1 MANRSR
7 KTTRSGRRS
16 TRASL
21 HQPRP
26 SIWES
31 IQGANQRA
39 QQRANQ
45 RAWRRQG
52 LTSVKAAIAD
62 TNTLDVYEL
71 PTAQLILRS
80 LLAFLLL
87 VPSAISTLA
96 LFTITEHTGD
106 SHFWTNIA
114 QSRPFLFFA
123 VGSFLMTGWFYSRL
137 FSQFFLYLYV
147 LGHELTHVI
156 FICIC
161 GGRVSGFNVT
171 LDGGYVM
178 TNKSNV
184 LIALSPYFV
193 PFWSF
198 VVLAI
203 SSLLKLF
210 WDIPYHDYALYLA
223 IGATWTF
230 HLAYTIWMIPRDQPD
245 LKENGTFF
253 SIVIIYL
260 ANVLLLA
267 TMLCLVPGGL
277 NFKSYAVHWVS
288 LFSHFMEFSEVL
300 IQKASLTAQKL
311 KL

>member
-1 MANRSR
+1 MAARSR
-7 KTTRSGRRS
+7 KTTRRRRS
-16 TRASL
+16 HAATRRAE
-21 HQPRP
+21 RP
-26 SIWES
+26 NLWQS
-31 IQGANQRA
+31 IQGANKRA

-45 RAWRRQG
+45 RTWRRKG
-52 LTSVKAAIAD
+52 LTSVRAAIAD
-62 TNTLDVYEL
+62 TYEDDYSL
-71 PTAQLILRS
+71 PTGQLILRS

-106 SHFWTNIA
+106 SHFWPNIA

-123 VGSFLMTGWFYSRL
+123 VGCFLMIGWFYSRL
-137 FSQFFLYLYV
+137 LSSFFLYLYV

-156 FICIC
+156 FIYIC
-161 GGRVSGFNVT
+161 GGKVSGFNVT

-198 VVLAI
+198 IVLAI
-203 SSLLKLF
+203 SGILKLF
-210 WDIPYHDYALYLA
+210 WEIPYHDYALYLA

-230 HLAYTIWMIPRDQPD
+230 HLAYTMWMIPRDQPD

-253 SIVIIYL
+253 SLVIIYL

-288 LFSHFMEFSEVL
+288 LFSQFVDFAEVL
-300 IQKASLTAQKL
+300 MLRAATKF
-311 KL
+311 